1 MGSSGNEQRTGAL
14 QGLPGWQR
22 HGNGIRKDYQ
32 FDDFGSAVQFV
43 GRLADNFAATGHQP
57 AVTIRGGRVTV
68 ELEASADGGL
78 STDDLAV
85 AARIQ
90 RLVGDHHPPV
100 GRAGPWS
107 PGGRLTGVRQ
117 RPVGQAGP

>member
-1 MGSSGNEQRTGAL
+1 MDSTHERRGIRAL
-14 QGLPGWQR
+14 EELPGWQR
-22 HGNGIRKDYQ
+22 QGNGIRRRYQ

-43 GRLADNFAATGHQP
+43 GRVADDIGATGHQP
-57 AVTIRGGRVTV
+57 AIAIRGGQVTV
-68 ELEASADGGL
+68 ELEASTQGGL
-78 STDDLAV
+78 SSDDLAV
-85 AARIQ
+85 AFRIQ

-107 PGGRLTGVRQ
+107 PGGRLTGLRQ

>member
-1 MGSSGNEQRTGAL
+1 MDSSGNEPRTRAL
-14 QGLPGWQR
+14 ENLPGWER
-22 HGNGIRKDYQ
+22 HGNGIRKLYQ

-43 GRLADNFAATGHQP
+43 GRVADDIAATGHQP

-68 ELEASADGGL
+68 ELEASTSDGL
-78 STDDLAV
+78 SSDDLAV

-107 PGGRLTGVRQ
+107 PAGRLTGVRQ

>member
-1 MGSSGNEQRTGAL
+1 MDSTGKEPGTRGL
-14 QGLPGWQR
+14 KELPGWQR
-22 HGNGIRKDYQ
+22 HGHSIRKLYQ
-32 FDDFGSAVQFV
+32 FDDFGSAVRFV
-43 GRLADNFAATGHQP
+43 GRVADNIAATGHQP
-57 AVTIRGGRVTV
+57 AITIHGGQVTL
-68 ELEASADGGL
+68 ELEASAEDGL

-107 PGGRLTGVRQ
+107 PSGRLTGLRQ
-117 RPVGQAGP
+117 RPVGRAGP

>member
-1 MGSSGNEQRTGAL
+1 MDSSGNEQGTRAL
-14 QGLPGWQR
+14 QKLPGWQH

-43 GRLADNFAATGHQP
+43 GRVADDIGATGHQP
-57 AVTIRGGRVTV
+57 AITIRGGRVTV
-68 ELEASADGGL
+68 ELEANADHRL
-78 STDDLAV
+78 SSDDLAV